1 MGKFPE
7 RDRKIE
13 KLDYL
18 TVVFFDFFVQ
28 IMIYFIIAINLHV
41 LVLSKAVDSKFN
53 DQKSQLMQ
61 F

>member
-18 TVVFFDFFVQ
+18 TVVFFDFFEQ